1 MTAYRNCSG
10 DPLPSHSDNRSHSC
24 TYPLTCTRVY
34 TVSWETGS
42 KTSSLELAL
51 VGYLTLSL
59 GISASPPLSPTTRAL
74 PGGGGARLE
83 PARPP
88 LPKPLLRH
96 FTPETGVT
104 RHLEHLVTQ
113 STRWGR
119 TALVRQARK

>member
-1 MTAYRNCSG
+1 MHVPAHT
-10 DPLPSHSDNRSHSC
+10 H
-24 TYPLTCTRVY
+24 TRVH
-34 TVSWETGS
+34 SLLENCGS

-51 VGYLTLSL
+51 VSYLTLSL
-59 GISASPPLSPTTRAL
+59 EISASPPMSPTTRAL

-96 FTPETGVT
+96 FTPATGVT
-104 RHLEHLVTQ
+104 RHLGHLVTQ

-119 TALVRQARK
+119 TALVRQAQK